1 MQLTGGGVSYIIYL
15 SVMYARSFTG
25 FGNAVIIRQEED
37 AIARI
42 LIYYLIGGKMKEV
55 SDVKQFFVSHATLVK
70 TAVIVLLAL
79 LFAGSI
85 LIVVFAGGEFAS
97 DADATEIK
105 GIMRLTEAKYSS
117 SYFSGDKFS
126 FDKENSEVM
135 LLAKDPAIENVVKID
150 DLPAPEY
157 GFRITGQE
165 QIYTDPSEI
174 VMSEGITS
182 IDVVS
187 VRYPTVYT
195 SVGVSVIGSVDS
207 SKLTAETTFEA
218 ETANLYKG
226 EELLTQEQKATLP
239 DAEKPYLSNAGTAEN
254 IKGQDCSGGACLR
267 NFASGMKIEF
277 KFISTE
283 STEIELEMLV
293 CKRPQESAF
302 DDGYIMKINGEEFT
316 TGFTV
321 PSGGTGNY
329 FAPYT
334 LPGVTIAVQRGLN
347 VLTFEYNKTSPHNFD
362 AIKLYADNS
371 IIGGLDAIV
380 SANS

>member
-1 MQLTGGGVSYIIYL
+1 
-15 SVMYARSFTG
+15 
-25 FGNAVIIRQEED
+25 
-37 AIARI
+37 
-42 LIYYLIGGKMKEV
+42 MK
-55 SDVKQFFVSHATLVK
+55 SASNVKDFLVSHLTLVK
-70 TAVIVLLAL
+70 TIAIALLAL
-79 LFAGSI
+79 LFAGSV
-85 LIVVFAGGEFAS
+85 LIAVFAGGEFATK
-97 DADATEIK
+97 DEATGIK

-117 SYFSGDKFS
+117 SYFAGDKFS

-207 SKLTAETTFEA
+207 GKLTAETTFEA

-267 NFASGMKIEF
+267 NFSNGMKLEF
-277 KFISTE
+277 NFVSTE
-283 STEIELEMLV
+283 TTEIELEMLI
-293 CKRPQESAF
+293 CERPQASAF
-302 DDGYIMKINGEEFT
+302 DDGYKMKINGEEFT
-316 TGFTV
+316 TGLQV
-321 PSGGTGNY
+321 PAGGSGNY
-329 FAPYT
+329 FTPYT
-334 LPGVTIAVQRGLN
+334 LPRVDIPVQRGLN
-347 VLTFEYNKTSPHNFD
+347 VLTFEYNISSPHNFD
-362 AIKLYADNS
+362 AIKLYADGA
-371 IIGGLDAIV
+371 ILAGIDAV
-380 SANS
+380 SDPAANA